1 MYIYKI
7 YFSTDV
13 EYKQTNKLI
22 SELETL
28 FLNNG
33 INLDGF
39 SIINTHG
46 YYKQE
51 IEVSYIFEYINN
63 NFGMSKLD
71 DKDTNLI
78 KKISTLIKGYYNQN
92 EVLTT
97 KQKIDIL

>member
-39 SIINTHG
+39 TIINTSG

-51 IEVSYIFEYINN
+51 IEKSYILEYITN

-71 DKDTNLI
+71 IKDTNLI
-78 KKISTLIKGYYNQN
+78 KNISTLIKGYYNQN